1 MLFRGL
7 NLLRKNYSSEYARA
21 MYDAWKKN
29 PKDVHE
35 DWNLVF
41 NSTPSEGG
49 SGGINESQLS
59 KEKSLA
65 LSAYMLIRYYKE
77 RGHE

>member
-7 NLLRKNYSSEYARA
+7 SLLRQNYSSEYAKA

-41 NSTPSEGG
+41 NSTSSQGG
-49 SGGINESQLS
+49 ENT
-59 KEKSLA
+59 
-65 LSAYMLIRYYKE
+65 
-77 RGHE
+77 

>member
-7 NLLRKNYSSEYARA
+7 NLLRKNYSSEYAKA
-21 MYDAWKKN
+21 MYYAWKKN

-41 NSTPSEGG
+41 NSTPSEGS
-49 SGGINESQLS
+49 SGGIS
-59 KEKSLA
+59 
-65 LSAYMLIRYYKE
+65 
-77 RGHE
+77 